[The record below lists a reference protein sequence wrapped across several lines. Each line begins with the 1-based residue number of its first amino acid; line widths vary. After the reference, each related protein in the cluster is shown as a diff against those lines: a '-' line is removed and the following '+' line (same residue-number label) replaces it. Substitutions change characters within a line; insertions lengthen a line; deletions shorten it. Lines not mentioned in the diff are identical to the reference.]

1 MAGWWSPVFV
11 YRVYH
16 LASYEN
22 YESISFQIGNKQYV
36 AVPNYR
42 NNNNR
47 YDTDSVIYKYEGNEF
62 VRYQSIR
69 TDGANGERFFEIESE
84 HFLVIAQHYGQTDKH
99 AVSSTIYKWDGIKF
113 KKYQQLKTRSVST
126 ACHFTID
133 SKHYLAFGKGTTGD
147 NSKSQIYVWNG
158 TQFQFYQHLTSHRTV
173 NIQSFQENG
182 SHYLFLSSFQDRS
195 DDSYNTNSF
204 LFKWSG
210 AQFELH
216 QSIPTRGCRYTSVWK
231 ISSFVFVSIP
241 NYFQDSRGYKTN
253 SEIYIWRDNQ
263 LHKFLSISTN
273 GGISIL
279 PFNVCGKL
287 LIAVANRGDDKTI
300 IYAMLSTRW
309 MQEHEQ
315 LSTPSVHH
323 LNSYIYN
330 NHTYLVVSTTSK
342 SLPTLVLEWSC

>member
-1 MAGWWSPVFV
+1 MYSTKTFPLLLFATCLLHIAMGQSEATAIKDQVSSIAADCCKPLPPACRDGRDGKDGRDGRDGSKGEQGEKGQDCNRLQEMIVSLKQDINELQKKYNHVVERLLASASLLHHNYDHSALSQGWWSPVFV

-216 QSIPTRGCRYTSVWK
+216 QSIPTRGCRFPW
-231 ISSFVFVSIP
+231 I
-241 NYFQDSRGYKTN
+241 
-253 SEIYIWRDNQ
+253 
-263 LHKFLSISTN
+263 
-273 GGISIL
+273 
-279 PFNVCGKL
+279 
-287 LIAVANRGDDKTI
+287 
-300 IYAMLSTRW
+300 
-309 MQEHEQ
+309 
-315 LSTPSVHH
+315 
-323 LNSYIYN
+323 
-330 NHTYLVVSTTSK
+330 
-342 SLPTLVLEWSC
+342 